1 MLRLGVSNNLWRAI
15 MEQAIKT
22 HEGLDVHNDGI
33 TAAAAKPVRS
43 PGHVVRKL
51 AHDVNKLLKV
61 DSP

>member
-1 MLRLGVSNNLWRAI
+1 